1 MHFLGMSGL
10 PRRIPD
16 FPNIYINLNVVC
28 SIGSMITIVSIIIFL
43 QVILELINLGNKQ
56 KSLIRNDKK

>member
-16 FPNIYINLNVVC
+16 FPNVYLNLNILC
-28 SIGSMITIVSIIIFL
+28 SVGSMITIVSIIIFL
-43 QVILELINLGNKQ
+43 QVIFELVKFGNKQ
-56 KSLIRNDKK
+56 NSFSFIG